1 MKQEYQYF
9 KASLLKA
16 ETVIQFESLI
26 ALYNYTEYNHISS
39 ILILLNDENIAA
51 DFAVLQ
57 NAAILKHST
66 EGYISLEDYFAAYQ
80 NQFTDAGSFY
90 DARELG
96 YKKYEEYKLV
106 KETGISNKH
115 IYDKIKQNGFIQGY
129 LDFTK
134 LPETNTGLPV
144 IESPIT
150 NAFLLYDYVIK
161 NGFDK
166 YKDFEEAYLKGFT
179 DKSTYNVATEFGFPN
194 NTEYQS
200 ALHLGFRTYLELT
213 LARKHKARD
222 REDYIKLHELMDVG
236 DKMNSNDEKLLMVL
250 LSKIEQGKR
259 ISLNK
264 LYDLFIKAINEYC
277 YTDTLLLP
285 EWFTKQFDNRE
296 NFVTFL
302 TKDTLRPYGE
312 YDEDG
317 EFFQINKMQDREVIL
332 DASNVAY
339 NSTKGSAQSK
349 AFVSNILKMVDFLKD
364 HGFHKISVLA
374 DASLRYRLA
383 DPDKLKELEGK
394 VDYRTA
400 PAETSADIFIINYVK
415 SQHCLLVSNDTFKDW
430 KNQDPWVANNI
441 DFYRLSFMIKEN
453 EILMPDL
460 KV

>member
-1 MKQEYQYF
+1 MKQEYNYF
-9 KASLLKA
+9 KASLQKA
-16 ETVIQFESLI
+16 ETVIQFESLL
-26 ALYNYTEYNHISS
+26 ALYNYTEINHISS
-39 ILILLNDENIAA
+39 ILILLNEEKVAV

-57 NAAILKHST
+57 NAAILKHPS
-66 EGYISLEDYFAAYQ
+66 EGYVSLEDYFAAYH

-106 KETGISNKH
+106 KESGISNKH

-129 LDFTK
+129 LDFIK
-134 LPETNTGLPV
+134 LSEIHVGLPV
-144 IESPIT
+144 IETPVT
-150 NAFLLYDYVIK
+150 NAYQLYDFVIK

-166 YKDFEEAYLKGFT
+166 YKDFEESFIKGFT
-179 DKSTYNVATEFGFPN
+179 DKSTCNVAKEFGFPDN
-194 NTEYQS
+194 SEYQS
-200 ALHLGFRTYLELT
+200 ALKLGFRTYSELT
-213 LARKHKARD
+213 LARKNKARD
-222 REDYIKLHELMDVG
+222 REDFAKLNELLLVG
-236 DKMNSNDEKLLMVL
+236 DSKNSNDEKLLMVL
-250 LSKIEQGKR
+250 LSKIEQGKK

-264 LYDLFIKAINEYC
+264 LYDLFIKSINEYI
-277 YTDTLLLP
+277 YTDTLILP

-296 NFVTFL
+296 AFISFL
-302 TKDTLRPYGE
+302 TKDSLRPYGD

-339 NSTKGSAQSK
+339 NSAKSGSQNK
-349 AFVSNILKMVDFLKD
+349 AYVSNILKMIKFLKE

-374 DASLRYRLA
+374 DASLKYRLA
-383 DPDKLKELEGK
+383 DPEKLKELEDN

-415 SQHCLLVSNDTFKDW
+415 SRHCLLVSNDTFKDW

>member
-1 MKQEYQYF
+1 MKQEYNYF
-9 KASLLKA
+9 KASLQKA
-16 ETVIQFESLI
+16 ESVIQFESLI
-26 ALYNYTEYNHISS
+26 ELYNYTEFNHISS
-39 ILILLNDENIAA
+39 VLTLMNEENEVS
-51 DFAVLQ
+51 DFAVLHH
-57 NAAILKHST
+57 AAILKHPT
-66 EGYISLEDYFAAYQ
+66 EGYISLEDYHAAYL
-80 NQFTDAGSFY
+80 NLFTDATSFY

-106 KETGISNKH
+106 KETGISTKH

-129 LDFTK
+129 LDFIK
-134 LPETNTGLPV
+134 LPETYTDLSV
-144 IESPIT
+144 IETPIK
-150 NAFLLYDYVIK
+150 NAFQLYDYVLK
-161 NGFDK
+161 NGFEK
-166 YKDFEEAYLKGFT
+166 YKEFEEAYLKGFT
-179 DKSTYNVATEFGFPN
+179 DKSTYNVASEFGFPDN
-194 NTEYQS
+194 NEYQC
-200 ALHLGFRTYLELT
+200 ALKLGFRTYLELT
-213 LARKHKARD
+213 LSRKHKARD
-222 REDYIKLHELMDVG
+222 REDYVKLHELMDVG

-250 LSKIEQGKR
+250 LSKLEQGKR

-264 LYDLFIKAINEYC
+264 LYDLFTKAINEYC

-296 NFVTFL
+296 NFVAFL
-302 TKDTLRPYGE
+302 TKEVLRPYGE
-312 YDEDG
+312 YYEDG

-339 NSTKGSAQSK
+339 NSAKNGIQTKAY
-349 AFVSNILKMVDFLKD
+349 VSNMLKMVSFLKD

-383 DPDKLKELEGK
+383 DPEKLKELEDK

-415 SQHCLLVSNDTFKDW
+415 SRHCLLVSNDTFKDW